1 MKAKFLTRFNALI
14 GLILALFGF
23 GCVSCVEYGVPPLV
37 KYGSPYNTLE
47 ATGKVTDENA
57 KPLENIRVRIKT
69 KSGAEMHEIYTNA
82 DGEYATGMLGSSPYL
97 DSIYIVASDT
107 ADIYAPDSVRV
118 KLTYD
123 RSGVAKDDYWN
134 EGAASI
140 YQDFQL
146 KKK

>member
-97 DSIYIVASDT
+97 DSVDIVASDT
-107 ADIYAPDSVRV
+107 ADVYAPDSVRV
-118 KLTYD
+118 KVTYD
-123 RSGVAKDDYWN
+123 KSGVAKDDYWN
-134 EGAASI
+134 EGVASI

>member
-69 KSGAEMHEIYTNA
+69 KSGAEMHEIYTDA
-82 DGEYATGMLGSSPYL
+82 DGEYATDMLGGSPYL
-97 DSIYIVASDT
+97 DSVDIVASDT
-107 ADIYAPDSVRV
+107 ADVYAPDSVRV

-123 RSGVAKDDYWN
+123 KSGVAKDDYWN
-134 EGAASI
+134 QGAASI

>member
-1 MKAKFLTRFNALI
+1 MKAKFLTRFNALM

-23 GCVSCVEYGVPPLV
+23 GCASCVKYGAPPLV
-37 KYGSPYNTLE
+37 KYGSPYSTLE
-47 ATGKVTDENA
+47 ATGKVTDEDA
-57 KPLENIRVRIKT
+57 KPIENIRVRIKT
-69 KSGAEMHEIYTNA
+69 KSGAEMHEIYTDA

-107 ADIYAPDSVRV
+107 ADVYAPDSVRV
-118 KLTYD
+118 KVTYD
-123 RSGVAKDDYWN
+123 KSGVDKDDSWN
-134 EGAASI
+134 QGAATI

>member
-1 MKAKFLTRFNALI
+1 MKAKFLTRVNALI

-23 GCVSCVEYGVPPLV
+23 GCASCVKYGAPPLV
-37 KYGSPYNTLE
+37 KYGSPYSTLE

-57 KPLENIRVRIKT
+57 KPIENIRVRIKT
-69 KSGAEMHEIYTNA
+69 KSGSELHEIYTDA
-82 DGEYATGMLGSSPYL
+82 DGEYATGTLGGSLYL

-107 ADIYAPDSVRV
+107 ADVYAPDSVRV
-118 KLTYD
+118 KVTYD
-123 RSGVAKDDYWN
+123 KSGVDKDDSWN
-134 EGAASI
+134 QGAASI

>member
-1 MKAKFLTRFNALI
+1 MKAKFLTHVNALI

-57 KPLENIRVRIKT
+57 KPIENIRVRIKT
-69 KSGAEMHEIYTNA
+69 KKGGELHEIYTNA
-82 DGEYATGMLGSSPYL
+82 DGEYATGMLFGSPYL
-97 DSIYIVASDT
+97 DSVNIVVSDT
-107 ADIYAPDSVRV
+107 ADVYAPDSVRV
-118 KLTYD
+118 KVTYD
-123 RSGVAKDDYWN
+123 KSTVAKDDYWN
-134 EGAASI
+134 QGAASI

>member
-69 KSGAEMHEIYTNA
+69 KSGAEMHEIYTTA
-82 DGEYATGMLGSSPYL
+82 DGEYATGTLGGSSYL

-123 RSGVAKDDYWN
+123 KSGVAKDDYWN